1 MKGCGMAVVI
11 GQKLVGGLRLFILAG
26 LLLFVPEAAQAQSGT
41 CGVVDAIDYP
51 IPTENLVRG
60 YDDFGL
66 FRKEFGGNHTGVDID
81 FDHWGDPVKAAARG
95 LVTYSDP
102 LGWDTEKGVV
112 ILSHDFPDGSRTYSL
127 YGHVEET
134 DTIKLPPVGTCIER
148 GQVIAAVG
156 WPSRGRPH
164 LHLEFRSMLPREGGP
179 GYVSNNPLDD
189 GWFNPL
195 DFIATW
201 RAQLNSA
208 FLKAISF
215 DNVASLPPTQM
226 DNGAY
231 LTASGS
237 IISAVMP
244 PDQPLWQIQTDS
256 LIDGITALTGDRVV
270 AHSNS
275 GQTVTLNGGRYGA
288 VWTIAS
294 ANAPFVTLGER
305 LIFLMQDSSV
315 NAYDAAGT
323 LIWTRPDRGQVVY
336 FGGNGSEV
344 AVATREADDIVWQT
358 LNAEGQ
364 GPSAVK
370 LKSNPLVTVEADS
383 RWLVLDGQDLM
394 RINAGQS
401 EFIATLPE
409 VAGRAAQ
416 LTSDTVGNVYVYMD
430 DSNRALTSIGSN
442 GQTRWSIQYPR
453 ELKGDPPLIAAGN
466 GCLLYTLDVDGMLN
480 VFSASDG
487 QLVNQIGLYAG
498 GRRTT
503 NPHGRL
509 LKVDAAEQVY
519 VASGFLSLMVFDGTK
534 LGGEKKDCLAG

>member
-1 MKGCGMAVVI
+1 MRVWRLAALI
-11 GQKLVGGLRLFILAG
+11 GQHVSRLLVPIMAW
-26 LLLFVPEAAQAQSGT
+26 LLLAAPITTQAQSGT

-51 IPTENLVRG
+51 VPTENLVRG

-66 FRKEFGGNHTGVDID
+66 FRKSFGGNHTGVDLD

-95 LVTYSDP
+95 LVTYSDA

-112 ILSHDFPDGSRTYSL
+112 ILSHDFPDGSRSYSL

-134 DTIKLPPVGTCIER
+134 DTIKLPPVGTCVER
-148 GQVIAAVG
+148 GQIIAAVG

-164 LHLEFRSMLPREGGP
+164 LHFEFRSILPREGGP

-201 RAQLNSA
+201 RAKLNPA

-237 IISAVMP
+237 LISAVMP

-256 LIDGITALTGDRVV
+256 PIDGLTALSGDRVV
-270 AHSNS
+270 AHSSS
-275 GQTVTLNGGRYGA
+275 GQTVTLNGGRFGA
-288 VWTIAS
+288 VWNIAS
-294 ANAPFVTLGER
+294 VNTPFVTLGER
-305 LIFLMQDSSV
+305 LIFLMQDESV

-323 LIWTRPDRGQVVY
+323 LIWTLPNRGQVVY
-336 FGGNGSEV
+336 FGGNDSEM
-344 AVATREADDIVWQT
+344 AIATRGNDGIVWQT

-364 GPSAVK
+364 GPSAVS
-370 LKSNPLVTVEADS
+370 LKNNPLVSVEADGK
-383 RWLVLDGQDLM
+383 WLVLDGQTLL

-401 EFIATLPE
+401 ETIGTVSQSAGDKAQIA
-409 VAGRAAQ
+409 
-416 LTSDTVGNVYVYMD
+416 SDVIGNVYLYSGGSEQM
-430 DSNRALTSIGSN
+430 LTAIGKDGS
-442 GQTRWSIQYPR
+442 QRWSIPYPHDVR
-453 ELKGDPPLIAAGN
+453 SDPPLLASGN
-466 GCLLYTLDVDGMLN
+466 GCLLYTLDADGMLN
-480 VFSASDG
+480 VFSAADG

-503 NPHGRL
+503 NPRGRL

-519 VASGFLSLMVFDGTK
+519 VGSGFLSLMVFDGTK
-534 LGGEKKDCLAG
+534 LGGDTKNCLAG

>member
-1 MKGCGMAVVI
+1 MVVTIGRKLASVLPLSIVI
-11 GQKLVGGLRLFILAG
+11 GFLLVAPYA
-26 LLLFVPEAAQAQSGT
+26 VQAQAGS

-66 FRKEFGGNHTGVDID
+66 FRKEFGGNHTGVDLD
-81 FDHWGDPVKAAARG
+81 FDHWGDPVKAVARG
-95 LVTYSDP
+95 LVTYSNP

-112 ILSHDFPDGSRTYSL
+112 ILSHDFPDGSRAYSV

-134 DTIKLPPVGTCIER
+134 DTIFLPAVGTCIER
-148 GQVIAAVG
+148 GQVVAAVG

-164 LHLEFRSMLPREGGP
+164 LHFEMRIVLPREGGP

-195 DFIATW
+195 DFVALW
-201 RAQLNSA
+201 RAKLSPA
-208 FLKAISF
+208 FLKAIAF
-215 DNVASLPPTQM
+215 NTVASLPPTQM

-237 IISAVMP
+237 LISAVMP
-244 PDQPLWQIQTDS
+244 PDQALWQIQTDS
-256 LIDGITALTGDRVV
+256 AINGLAALSGDRVV
-270 AHSNS
+270 AHSTS

-288 VWTIAS
+288 VWNIAS
-294 ANAPFVTLGER
+294 ANTPFVALGER
-305 LIFLMQDSSV
+305 LIFLMQDGSV

-323 LIWTRPDRGQVVY
+323 LIWTLPAKGQVVY
-336 FGGNGSEV
+336 FGGNTSEI
-344 AVATREADDIVWQT
+344 AVATQETDGIVWQT

-364 GPSAVK
+364 GPNAVS
-370 LKSNPLVTVEADS
+370 LKNIPLVSVDADGT
-383 RWLVLDGQDLM
+383 WLVLDGQALM
-394 RINAGQS
+394 RIKDGQT
-401 EFIATLPE
+401 EPIATLSD

-416 LTSDTVGNVYVYMD
+416 MTSDSVGNVYLYMD
-430 DSNRALTSIGSN
+430 DTDRTLIGISAN
-442 GQTRWSIQYPR
+442 GQNRWRIAYPR
-453 ELKGDPPLIAAGN
+453 KVNSDPPLLAAGN

-480 VFSASDG
+480 VFSAADG
-487 QLVNQIGLYAG
+487 KLVNQIGLYAG

-519 VASGFLSLMVFDGTK
+519 VASGFLSLLVFDGTK
-534 LGGEKKDCLAG
+534 LGGDTQACLAG

>member
-1 MKGCGMAVVI
+1 MKARGMAALI
-11 GQKLVGGLRLFILAG
+11 KQKLINVLTFSILAA
-26 LLLFVPEAAQAQSGT
+26 LLLIAPKTTQAQSGT

-66 FRKEFGGNHTGVDID
+66 FRKNFGGNHTGVDLD

-112 ILSHDFPDGSRTYSL
+112 ILSHDFPDGSRVYSL

-164 LHLEFRSMLPREGGP
+164 LHLEFRTILPREGGP

-195 DFIATW
+195 DFVATW
-201 RAQLNSA
+201 RAKLSPA
-208 FLKAISF
+208 FLKDISF

-237 IISAVMP
+237 LISAVMP

-256 LIDGITALTGDRVV
+256 PIDGITALSGDRVV
-270 AHSNS
+270 AHSES
-275 GQTVTLNGGRYGA
+275 GQTVTLIGGRFGA
-288 VWTIAS
+288 VWNIAS
-294 ANAPFVTLGER
+294 ANTPFVTLGER
-305 LIFLMQDSSV
+305 LIFLMQDGSI

-323 LIWTRPDRGQVVY
+323 LIWTLPDRGQVVY

-344 AVATREADDIVWQT
+344 AVATREADEVVWQT

-364 GPSAVK
+364 GPNAVK
-370 LKSNPLVTVEADS
+370 LKNNPLVNVEADGT
-383 RWLVLDGQDLM
+383 WLVLDGEDLM
-394 RINAGQS
+394 RITAGQS
-401 EFIATLPE
+401 EAIATLSE
-409 VAGRAAQ
+409 VTGRAAQ
-416 LTSDTVGNVYVYMD
+416 MTSDTIGNVYLYMD
-430 DSNRALTSIGSN
+430 DSERTLTALGSDGN
-442 GQTRWSIQYPR
+442 ARWSIQYPR
-453 ELKGDPPLIAAGN
+453 EIRSDPPLLASGN

-480 VFSASDG
+480 VFNTTDG
-487 QLVNQIGLYAG
+487 NLVNQIGLYAG

-519 VASGFLSLMVFDGTK
+519 VASGFLSLLVFDGTK
-534 LGGEKKDCLAG
+534 LGGKKDCLAG